1 MSGQPEENQA
11 AETGGLPYIPP
22 NRIFMTRNRL
32 GITMRQVA
40 RIARK
45 SQMWVNQLEAGY
57 FTLPVNE
64 ENQLIAAIERVAKF
78 INHELP
84 EKPYVTEKR
93 SIGAAA

>member
-1 MSGQPEENQA
+1 MSGQGGENAA
-11 AETGGLPYIPP
+11 AETGQLPYIPP

-45 SQMWVNQLEAGY
+45 SQMWVNQLETGY
-57 FTLPVNE
+57 FALPAAE
-64 ENQLIAAIERVAKF
+64 EDALVEAIERVAKF
-78 INHELP
+78 INWELP
-84 EKPYVTEKR
+84 EKPYVTERK